1 MPTIRPAS
9 KFPLTEASLRMQ
21 LRMGKCLSVC
31 FSVLGGGRCG
41 HYFTLMSVIEIVSVA
56 H

>member
-1 MPTIRPAS
+1 MSTISPAYT
-9 KFPLTEASLRMQ
+9 FPLTEASLRMQ

-31 FSVLGGGRCG
+31 FGVFGSGRCG